1 MDFAQLEKEVGK
13 LEPIFINLLLFNLMK
28 NRKLSFD
35 TISKQYVKYLESERE
50 DKMQLT
56 NDLAFSL
63 MHHRYPHIVGGETKE
78 EQLKFIHEKA
88 IDALKRTRLFPDELD
103 YMEEVKNPL

>member
-1 MDFAQLEKEVGK
+1 MDFAQLEKEIGK
-13 LEPIFINLLLFNLMK
+13 LDKMFINLLLFNLMK
-28 NRKLSFD
+28 NGKISFRELSE
-35 TISKQYVKYLESERE
+35 QYVQYLESERQ

-63 MHHRYPHIVGGETKE
+63 MHHRYPHVVGGKTKE
-78 EQLKFIHEKA
+78 EKLTFIHEKA

-103 YMEEVKNPL
+103 YMNEVKNPL